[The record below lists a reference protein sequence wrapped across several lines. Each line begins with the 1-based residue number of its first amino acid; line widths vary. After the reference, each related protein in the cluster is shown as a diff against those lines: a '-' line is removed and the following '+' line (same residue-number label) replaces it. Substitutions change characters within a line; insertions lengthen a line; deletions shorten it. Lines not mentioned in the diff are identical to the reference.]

1 VPQAAW
7 GVILPAMTR
16 IQFATSF
23 PSLLKGASSLLIV
36 APKSVLEKG
45 EFLDQ
50 LPEELM
56 RLSVD
61 LITDL
66 KPGDMG
72 VAAGTLTGTQPRK
85 LAVGMLPDQLSRY
98 NAPSRAGAIFNVVAQ
113 SSTGR
118 SGAAAILLCLDDPE
132 HYPAAA
138 AAIARALPLYNGK
151 SGKSEKASLKIMAID
166 ADEKPIKASSV
177 VKSRVENVREVA
189 RLVDMPPAELNP
201 ATFQKEAWKML
212 RGMEGVTKTAIIGP
226 KLVAAGLGG
235 IHGVGR
241 TAPEQPRLLVLSYKP
256 KGKAKGPHVA
266 LVGKGVTYDTGGLSL
281 KVGGS
286 MSGMKADMGGSAA
299 VLGAFLE
306 LVQTGVKRRVTALL
320 CLVENSIGP
329 DAYRLD
335 DILTMHSG
343 KTVEI
348 NNTDAEGRLL
358 LGDGV
363 SYAARKVKAD
373 VIVDAATLTGA
384 QLVATGKA
392 HAAVVSNDQELEDQ
406 LVAAGRLS
414 GNLLHP
420 MPFAPELYRKEF
432 RSQVADMRNSV
443 ADRMNAQVSCAAQF
457 VYNHIEDVDVKWAHV
472 DLAGP
477 AFVKGRGT
485 GFGAGVLAQ
494 FVRDLL
500 ERGTGRGLVHFT
512 AGGQHQMRS
521 GVASRR
527 LYL

>member
-1 VPQAAW
+1 
-7 GVILPAMTR
+7 M
-16 IQFATSF
+16 
-23 PSLLKGASSLLIV
+23 V

-50 LPEELM
+50 LPEEIM

-61 LITDL
+61 LVTDL

-72 VAAGTLTGTQPRK
+72 AAAGTLTGTQPRK

-98 NAPSRAGAIFNVVAQ
+98 NAPSRAGAIHNVVAQ
-113 SSTGR
+113 SRTGLKG
-118 SGAAAILLCLDDPE
+118 SAAILLCLDDPE

-138 AAIARALPLYNGK
+138 AAIARALPLYSAK
-151 SGKSEKASLKIMAID
+151 SAKAEKASLKIMALD
-166 ADEKPIKASSV
+166 ADENPIKPSAV
-177 VKSRVENVREVA
+177 VKARTEIVREVA
-189 RLVDMPPAELNP
+189 RLVDMPAAELNP
-201 ATFQKEAWKML
+201 ASYQKEAWKMVKGL
-212 RGMEGVTKTAIIGP
+212 EGVTKSAIVGD
-226 KLVAAGLGG
+226 KLLAAGLGG

-241 TAPEQPRLLVLSYKP
+241 TAPEAPRLLVLQYKP
-256 KGKAKGPHVA
+256 KGKATGPHVA

-286 MSGMKADMGGSAA
+286 MAGMKSDMGGSAA
-299 VLGAFLE
+299 ILGAFLE
-306 LVQTGVKRRVTALL
+306 LARTGVKRRVTALL
-320 CLVENSIGP
+320 CLAENSIGP
-329 DAYRLD
+329 DSYRLD

-363 SYAARKVKAD
+363 SYAARKIKAD
-373 VIVDAATLTGA
+373 VVVDAATLTGA
-384 QLVATGKA
+384 QLMATGKMHA
-392 HAAVVSNDQELEDQ
+392 SLISNDEELEGQIHAA
-406 LVAAGRLS
+406 GKLS
-414 GNLLHP
+414 GDLVHP

-432 RSQVADMRNSV
+432 ASQVADMKNSV

-457 VYNHIEDVDVKWAHV
+457 VYSHMEGTGAKWAHV

-485 GFGAGVLAQ
+485 GFGVGVLAQ
-494 FVRDLL
+494 FVRDL
-500 ERGTGRGLVHFT
+500 
-512 AGGQHQMRS
+512 
-521 GVASRR
+521 
-527 LYL
+527 

>member
-1 VPQAAW
+1 MPGAIP
-7 GVILPAMTR
+7 GVIFLAMTR

-23 PSLLKGASSLLIV
+23 SSLLKGASSLLIV
-36 APKSVLEKG
+36 APQSVLEKG

-61 LITDL
+61 LVTDL

-72 VAAGTLTGTQPRK
+72 AAAGTLTGSQPRK
-85 LAVGMLPDQLSRY
+85 LAVGMLPDKLSRY
-98 NAPSRAGAIFNVVAQ
+98 NAPSRAGAISNVVAQ
-113 SSTGR
+113 SRTGR
-118 SGAAAILLCLDDPE
+118 TGAAAILLVLDDAE

-138 AAIARALPLYNGK
+138 AAIARTLPLYSSK
-151 SGKSEKASLKIMAID
+151 SGKAEKASLKILAID
-166 ADEKPIKASSV
+166 ADEKPIKASAV
-177 VKSRVENVREVA
+177 VKARLEMARQVA
-189 RLVDMPPAELNP
+189 RLVDMPAAELNP
-201 ATFQKEAWKML
+201 ASFQKEAWKMV
-212 RGMEGVTKTAIIGP
+212 RGLEGVTKTAITGP
-226 KLVAAGLGG
+226 KLQTAGLGG

-241 TAPEQPRLLVLSYKP
+241 TAPEEPRLLVLSYKP

-286 MSGMKADMGGSAA
+286 MSGMKSDMGGSAA

-306 LVQTGVKRRVTALL
+306 LAQTGVKRRVTALL
-320 CLVENSIGP
+320 CLAENAIGP
-329 DAYRLD
+329 DSYRLD
-335 DILTMHSG
+335 DILHMHSG

-384 QLVATGKA
+384 QLVATGKM
-392 HAAVVSNDQELEDQ
+392 HAAVISNDQELEDQ

-432 RSQVADMRNSV
+432 ASQVADMRNSV

-457 VYNHIEDVDVKWAHV
+457 VYSHVADTKAKWAHV

-485 GFGAGVLAQ
+485 GFGAAVLAQ
-494 FVRDLL
+494 FVRDL
-500 ERGTGRGLVHFT
+500 
-512 AGGQHQMRS
+512 
-521 GVASRR
+521 
-527 LYL
+527 